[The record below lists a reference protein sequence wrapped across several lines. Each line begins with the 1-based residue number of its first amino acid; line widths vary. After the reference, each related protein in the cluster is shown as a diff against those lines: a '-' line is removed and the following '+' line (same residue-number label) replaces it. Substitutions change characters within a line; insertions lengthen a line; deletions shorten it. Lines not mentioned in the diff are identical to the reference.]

1 MLWVPRAV
9 HLTHFLQHPDALWWQ
24 KKPRI
29 LQSLWLNNLNW
40 AFVQIWIF
48 ACHAKCLGLNAI
60 DCQKTDFRLVLK
72 WWEAENLHS
81 RVTLKTWGKGNS
93 PGAGCSW
100 NKRSTK
106 AEPRGTYFGNAL
118 LQGYTLPKAL
128 AAFFFIFLSLT
139 ASRYHNKKKKKR
151 WDILKSEMA
160 IEHFGKWNVH
170 WSGCFGFSKCPAVC
184 RGQIPLDNV
193 TSGH

>member
-9 HLTHFLQHPDALWWQ
+9 HLTHFLKHPDALWWQ

-29 LQSLWLNNLNW
+29 LPSLWLNNFNW
-40 AFVQIWIF
+40 AFMQVWIF

-81 RVTLKTWGKGNS
+81 RGTLKTWGKGNS

-118 LQGYTLPKAL
+118 LQGYTFPEGL
-128 AAFFFIFLSLT
+128 AAFFFIFFPLHQAGIT
-139 ASRYHNKKKKKR
+139 GKKEKEVR
-151 WDILKSEMA
+151 
-160 IEHFGKWNVH
+160 HFEKWNGH
-170 WSGCFGFSKCPAVC
+170 WAFWKAES
-184 RGQIPLDNV
+184 PLEWV
-193 TSGH
+193 FQFF